1 MLSKEINFEVY
12 KKYQGNNKAILRS
25 QQRFKSELHNVFTEK
40 VNKIVGTATDG
51 ENKNTRWGH
60 LISILCGNSM
70 QITID
75 MTSKNEKRL

>member
-1 MLSKEINFEVY
+1 MY
-12 KKYQGNNKAILRS
+12 S
-25 QQRFKSELHNVFTEK
+25 QKK

-75 MTSKNEKRL
+75 MISKNEKRL